1 MSFISRAQVHSVARS
16 TVWNYYAFQFFFGL
30 FLWLPIFYEFQRR
43 IGLSDQ
49 QIFSI
54 QSIYYWAF
62 CLLEV
67 PTGIMADRWGYRFCM
82 RLGAITLVVAGV
94 FPLIAQGYLGVLT
107 HFLLIALSRSLISG
121 AASAYL
127 YEYLKVQGEPIDL
140 YQRIEGNARAY
151 SLIGKV
157 LVWPCAG
164 ILMEWRLTLPYWLT
178 LFANLGAV
186 GFAYALPQFKLQ
198 DEVRAS
204 SKFLDLNPV
213 FQMLWNRPLLPL
225 IMVQGVAIFTLSRL
239 VQINLF
245 QPLLNEKGIP
255 LSTHGLL
262 MSYMTLFETWGAFR
276 GKGNGQGKGLTG
288 RFSDLNWV
296 FIFTGVIALSL
307 VLIQGG
313 SIWIGLGMFSFATG
327 ASFPVQRQLINDAI
341 SDSRY
346 RATVLSLESII
357 DRAVCAW
364 VAGSL
369 GSFVA
374 GGGVGD
380 FLLVSAGVSGL
391 GVLALYVI
399 IRWRI
404 PASTQ

>member
-1 MSFISRAQVHSVARS
+1 MRFISKTQVHLGARRI
-16 TVWNYYAFQFFFGL
+16 VFNYYAFQFFFGL

-54 QSIYYWAF
+54 QSIYYWTF
-62 CLLEV
+62 CFLEV
-67 PTGIMADRWGYRFCM
+67 PTGLIADRWGYRFCM
-82 RLGAITLVVAGV
+82 RLGAITLVIAGIL
-94 FPLIAQGYLGVLT
+94 PMIGQGYTGVLT

-127 YEYLKVQGEPIDL
+127 YEFLKFQGEPIEL
-140 YQRIEGNARAY
+140 YKRIEGNARAY

-157 LVWPCAG
+157 LLWPCAG
-164 ILMEWRLTLPYWLT
+164 LLMEWHLTLPYWLT

-186 GFAYALPQFKLQ
+186 GFAYALPQLSLVEKTGS
-198 DEVRAS
+198 S
-204 SKFLDLNPV
+204 SKVLSLTPV
-213 FQMLWNRPLLPL
+213 FQMMWKRPLLPL
-225 IMVQGVAIFTLSRL
+225 MMLQGVAIFTLSRL

-255 LSTHGLL
+255 LSTHGLM
-262 MSYMTLFETWGAFR
+262 MSYMTLFETWGSL
-276 GKGNGQGKGLTG
+276 KGPTR

-313 SIWIGLGMFSFATG
+313 VIWIGLGIFSFVTG

-341 SDSRY
+341 PDSRY
-346 RATVLSLESII
+346 RATILSLESIL

-374 GGGVGD
+374 GGAIGD
-380 FLLVSAGVSGL
+380 FLLLSAAVSGL
-391 GVLALYVI
+391 GILVLYVI

-404 PASTQ
+404 PVSIQ